1 MRHVGLASRASV
13 IHVLVGL
20 ASVVQAEI
28 PAQDSVQSFYN
39 GFAGP
44 QVTTRVQSTTG
55 GYLPYQAGGKTTTG
69 AFPLLAGMSDR
80 NKAIITGVSAGAGL
94 AAVAGGIAIA
104 VQAATKNEK
113 DKQRAAVK
121 QLHRKVLRA
130 PPPPPTTTAT
140 IPTTT
145 TTTAAGDEIPIFVWI
160 ILGILCSC
168 CVMTLVAALAT
179 QFSRKDKERR
189 KQSSKRRSASL
200 NREQSRDS
208 EQSLISAH
216 AYSDR
221 DDSSMYSTTYSEY
234 PSEYSQYSQGRVEY
248 EMLPTA
254 SGELGQQPSVFSNAS
269 DAYTS
274 PYLMTE
280 PRQSLPSSFDLSP
293 PSSFDPYSYA
303 REDAYGGNPSR
314 GAGYEAYGQSTMGY
328 EAYGHQAHSQGHSA
342 PGAGYTAYGQ
352 QRAAHV
358 NDAYQTQG
366 VPQRVAPSYA
376 RNALYPEEI
385 YSGYV

>member
-44 QVTTRVQSTTG
+44 QVTTRVQSTT
-55 GYLPYQAGGKTTTG
+55 LPYQAGGKTTTG

-113 DKQRAAVK
+113 DKQMAAS
-121 QLHRKVLRA
+121 QRLHRKVLRA

-145 TTTAAGDEIPIFVWI
+145 TTTAAGDEIPMAVWI

-221 DDSSMYSTTYSEY
+221 EDSSMYSTTYSEY

-254 SGELGQQPSVFSNAS
+254 SVEFGRQPSVFSNAS

-280 PRQSLPSSFDLSP
+280 PRQSLPSSFDPSL

-303 REDAYGGNPSR
+303 REDAYGGNRSR

-328 EAYGHQAHSQGHSA
+328 EAYGHQAHSREHSA

-358 NDAYQTQG
+358 NDAYQTQR
-366 VPQRVAPSYA
+366 VPQRVAPSHA